1 MFNLLEKLTCSFSCV
16 CMCVFW
22 FGLGIKVALAWW
34 NVFGIISSRS
44 IFGRSLRSKP
54 PGDGSDSGHGSY
66 VVVTLDPG
74 VVEHSSI
81 PVSMRPSTAPART
94 PEWWSTAVAW
104 ALGGRDQR
112 NNYFSPWRGRC
123 LGNSDSPGIV
133 QFQESRV
140 PQLFVLKGKISQ
152 FSQCYFPGMWG
163 CHVVSSLSGVAAQLS
178 QDWFPVK
185 RGSAAALM
193 QWEVVCS
200 G

>member
-1 MFNLLEKLTCSFSCV
+1 M
-16 CMCVFW
+16 
-22 FGLGIKVALAWW
+22 
-34 NVFGIISSRS
+34 FGIISSRS
-44 IFGRSLRSKP
+44 IFGRSLRSKL

-140 PQLFVLKGKISQ
+140 PQLFVLKARYPSSANAI
-152 FSQCYFPGMWG
+152 FLG
-163 CHVVSSLSGVAAQLS
+163 CGGAMLSHPCQVWLLSSAKTDSL
-178 QDWFPVK
+178 
-185 RGSAAALM
+185 
-193 QWEVVCS
+193 
-200 G
+200 